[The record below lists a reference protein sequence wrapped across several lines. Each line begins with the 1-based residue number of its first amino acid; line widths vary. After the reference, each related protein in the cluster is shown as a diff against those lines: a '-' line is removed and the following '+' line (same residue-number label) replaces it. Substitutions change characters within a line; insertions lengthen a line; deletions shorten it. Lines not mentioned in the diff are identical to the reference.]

1 VAEFKLTKNA
11 LREQQVLKGQL
22 ERYLPTLQLKKA
34 MLQSEIN
41 EVRAEILQLQEAYH
55 KKRLDVSQ
63 FSGLFS
69 ENIGY
74 DMTSAVKVDKVKK
87 RYENVAGVDLPFF
100 EGVTFMPF
108 EYPLFTTPAWLDPA
122 LLNLR
127 EMVTAL
133 VQVLVAEEKKA
144 ALEKEFREVSIRV
157 NLFEKNLI
165 PKAKEYIRRIKI
177 FLEDQ
182 QLGAVGQAKVAK
194 AKILKKK
201 ALKAVS

>member
-1 VAEFKLTKNA
+1 MAEFKLTKNA
-11 LREQQVLKGQL
+11 LREQQLMKAQL

-41 EVRAEILQLQEAYH
+41 EARIEILRLEEAYH
-55 KKRLDVSQ
+55 QKRLDVSQ
-63 FSGLFS
+63 SSALFS
-69 ENIGY
+69 EKLGY
-74 DMTSAVKVDKVKK
+74 DLTLAAKIEKIEK
-87 RYENVAGVDLPFF
+87 RYENVAGVELPFF
-100 EGVTFMPF
+100 EDVIFAPF
-108 EYPLFTTPAWLDPA
+108 DYPLFSTPAWLDSA
-122 LLNLR
+122 LFLLR
-127 EMVTAL
+127 DMAKSLAEVM
-133 VQVLVAEEKKA
+133 VAEEKKS

-165 PKAKEYIRRIKI
+165 PKAKEHIRRIKI

-201 ALKAVS
+201 ALKVQL

>member
-1 VAEFKLTKNA
+1 MAEFKLTKNA
-11 LREQQVLKGQL
+11 LREQQLMKGQL

-41 EVRAEILQLQEAYH
+41 EVRTEILQLQEMYH
-55 KKRLDVSQ
+55 QQRLDVSQ
-63 FSGLFS
+63 FSALFS
-69 ENIGY
+69 ERVGY
-74 DMTSAVKVDKVKK
+74 DLTAAARVDKIKK

-100 EGVTFMPF
+100 EEVTFAPF
-108 EYPLFTTPAWLDPA
+108 DYPLFSTPSWLDPA
-122 LLNLR
+122 LLKLR
-127 EMVTAL
+127 EMVEAL
-133 VQVLVAEEKKA
+133 VKVSVAEEKKA
-144 ALEKEFREVSIRV
+144 ALEKELREVSIRV

-194 AKILKKK
+194 KKILKKK
-201 ALKAVS
+201 ASKVQL